1 MVELA
6 PRLGKEALLGIDHN
20 VIDLA
25 VLIRVLR
32 QPEGMPVLAIPQG
45 PVLGIA
51 TRYHRRRLRPQ
62 TTGGFVRCPTELSES
77 GQSHELA
84 DLHSILDARPRMSR
98 EHEPRNSNRARSS
111 VAGTFRLA
119 K

>member
-6 PRLGKEALLGIDHN
+6 PRLGTEALLGIDHN

-51 TRYHRRRLRPQ
+51 TRYHPAAPSAANDRWLRPLPN
-62 TTGGFVRCPTELSES
+62 RIERE
-77 GQSHELA
+77 
-84 DLHSILDARPRMSR
+84 RP
-98 EHEPRNSNRARSS
+98 
-111 VAGTFRLA
+111 VA
-119 K
+119 